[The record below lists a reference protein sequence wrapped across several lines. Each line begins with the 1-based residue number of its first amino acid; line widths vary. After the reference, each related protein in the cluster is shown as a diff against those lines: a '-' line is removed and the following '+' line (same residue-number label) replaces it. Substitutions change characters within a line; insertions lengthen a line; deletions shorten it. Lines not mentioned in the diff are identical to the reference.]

1 MQKQKL
7 QWTTVQKKVNDLVP
21 QDINPRVI
29 SDKQMSDLKKNIKK
43 YNLVEIPAISL
54 NGEILAGHQRI
65 KALKLL
71 GRGEELIDVRIPN
84 RQLTKEESERYLIAS
99 NALGGDWDFSKLKSF
114 DLDMLI
120 DIGMDQIDLSHFWDK
135 ELEVK
140 SEDFDIDV
148 EIKKIKKPVTKPNDL
163 IFLGPH
169 KLLCASSTDPKNLKI
184 LFGNEKTSMI
194 YSDPPYNLNL
204 NYSGG
209 FTGKQDYG
217 GDVLDKRS
225 YEEYKQFLKDTMVSA
240 LTVAKQ
246 DCHVFYW
253 SDQTYIG
260 LIQELYREL
269 NIVNKRVCLW
279 LKNSQNPTPKI
290 AFNKCYEPC
299 TYGIIGK
306 PYITPSIQ
314 NLNEVMNKELT
325 TGNNLFSEVFDDL
338 DIWLV
343 KRLSGQKYQHATS
356 KNPQLHEKAI
366 RRCTKIGDIILDSF
380 SGSASTIIAGEML
393 KRKVYALELEPI
405 FCDLAIRRYEKLT
418 GRKAGVKHG

>member
-1 MQKQKL
+1 MEKLKWYTTQKR
-7 QWTTVQKKVNDLVP
+7 VNDLIP
-21 QDINPRVI
+21 KDINPRVI
-29 SDKQMSDLKKNIKK
+29 SDKQMSDLKKNIEKF
-43 YNLVEIPAISL
+43 NLVEIPAISF
-54 NGEILAGHQRI
+54 NGEILAGHQRVT
-65 KALKLL
+65 ALKLL
-71 GRGEELIDVRIPN
+71 GRGEELIDVRVPN
-84 RQLTKEESERYLIAS
+84 RQLTKEESDRYLIAS

-114 DLDMLI
+114 DLDMII
-120 DIGMDQIDLSHFWDK
+120 DIGFDQVDLSHFWDK

-140 SEDFDIDV
+140 SEDFDIDT
-148 EIKKIKKPVTKPNDL
+148 ELKKIKEPITKPGNL
-163 IFLGPH
+163 ICLGPH
-169 KLLCASSTDPKNLKI
+169 KLLCASSTDPKNLKK
-184 LFGNEKTSMI
+184 LFGDEKASMI

-204 NYSGG
+204 DYSGG
-209 FTGKQDYG
+209 FTGKQNYG
-217 GDVLDKRS
+217 GNVKDKRS

-240 LTVAKQ
+240 LTVVKK

-299 TYGIIGK
+299 IYGVINK
-306 PYITPSIQ
+306 PYISPSIQ

-325 TGNNLFSEVFDDL
+325 TGNNLFSEVFDEL

-343 KRLSGQKYQHATS
+343 KRLSGQKYEHATS
-356 KNPQLHEKAI
+356 KPPQLYEKAI
-366 RRCTKIGDIILDSF
+366 RRCTKPGDIILDSF